1 MSPLILGIDPNLEI
15 LPAQTWQE
23 LDQKEYSSVQ
33 QKLEFFCQTCLQAA
47 QNLLI
52 GVKFQSAYFEKYGLV
67 GLKVLS
73 ESLKSAKKMGLVTIL
88 DAKRGDIDRT
98 SDAYAAAY
106 LDNDQDFSADFL
118 TVSPFL
124 GIQKSLEPFLQ
135 KAVQNNKGVFVLVR
149 TSNPDAEILQDFE
162 NQNNQNLSQFI
173 ATEIQKIN
181 QKALEDGYF
190 NQVLGKGFGPIG
202 AVVGATK
209 PKLGAELRKLMPNSW
224 FLCPGLG
231 TQGGS
236 FGDID
241 NFYSNSQN
249 GAWFPMS
256 SGLTNL
262 TELELRQNG
271 LLEGITNRIKKYLS
285 QFN

>member
-1 MSPLILGIDPNLEI
+1 
-15 LPAQTWQE
+15 
-23 LDQKEYSSVQ
+23 
-33 QKLEFFCQTCLQAA
+33 
-47 QNLLI
+47 
-52 GVKFQSAYFEKYGLV
+52 
-67 GLKVLS
+67 
-73 ESLKSAKKMGLVTIL
+73 
-88 DAKRGDIDRT
+88 
-98 SDAYAAAY
+98 
-106 LDNDQDFSADFL
+106 
-118 TVSPFL
+118 
-124 GIQKSLEPFLQ
+124 
-135 KAVQNNKGVFVLVR
+135 
-149 TSNPDAEILQDFE
+149 
-162 NQNNQNLSQFI
+162 
-173 ATEIQKIN
+173 
-181 QKALEDGYF
+181 
-190 NQVLGKGFGPIG
+190 LGKGFGPIG

-209 PKLGAELRKLMPNSW
+209 PKLGAELRKLIPNSW